1 MPRHAHRGLA
11 MVPIVGLVGAC
22 LTAYSPRIRAVDHH
36 AGITAATPNATCMA
50 CHDAEV
56 DVMAEM
62 ARMSE
67 AQREHEM
74 AMRMGGGG
82 ASLVAQWM
90 VEDER
95 SCATCH
101 KPFGGQR

>member
-1 MPRHAHRGLA
+1 MLPAAGL
-11 MVPIVGLVGAC
+11 LGAC
-22 LTAYSPRIRAVDHH
+22 LTAYSPRIRAVEHH
-36 AGITAATPNATCMA
+36 AGITTVTPNATCMG
-50 CHDAEV
+50 CHESEQ
-56 DVMAEM
+56 DVMVQM
-62 ARMSE
+62 AQMST

-74 AMRMGGGG
+74 ALRMGGGG

-90 VEDER
+90 LEDDR